1 MNFAEI
7 KGGQARRTSLQ
18 TAFEALVRT
27 SNSTVGGGFTEASL
41 SRAAISMESIDS
53 QVESRLDS
61 AVVGLNAALEEICNN
76 DKGFAK
82 NGNRQAAIAAG
93 LYAGDA
99 KGFVRHNSPVNAGD
113 GSAVI
118 AGEGGVA
125 RMQPALEAYDERD
138 NTHVSAYSV
147 AYNFQA
153 ARQDELGELFF
164 PTVVVTPDQVG
175 YSVVIDLVEVQKD
188 IKRGTTGAVDDLGR
202 RNIIQGLRD
211 SSVLANEQTRIYPV
225 ARAGNVANLIANGTL
240 AHRTVSVAGESF
252 PTSPI
257 LFGKRVS
264 LLGISQTDGQL
275 ASGASNVTDQVDTAV
290 TLDTIYLSVTNNAG
304 TPVTEIFKF
313 PVERNPG
320 ATFVANPQGNYRSM
334 ILNFST
340 KSVMINKN
348 TMTAAGAVQTVSA
361 AVISG
366 DWKVNFS
373 VDISGQINLDTS
385 ETSLNA
391 SDVAVVS
398 VEAADGTIYAPT
410 DSAVTTLVAT
420 FATLKFI
427 GYELKAFRSNL
438 NRRQRG
444 QLLNLN
450 RFSQTYAIPLLSP
463 VTVLRPQGGS
473 DNTDTSDLGA
483 LITAT
488 RIRTSNAA
496 VAELL
501 AMDAVL
507 KAWVAGTEAIGNVP
521 EILSVARYLVQPF
534 YKRVTFDAAAAT
546 NSIRSQDRAKDIQAA
561 LLAQIRDLVY
571 QANKDSGYKAAADSV
586 NGGSSE
592 HPLVLVGTD
601 QVLSR
606 YMFVE
611 GDLRTLGIDFEMK
624 VASSMNKDMAGK
636 IFISFG
642 QKGAENGVANPLHFG
657 NMGWRPELTL
667 VLPLMR
673 DGSYSKELTVQP
685 AFRHVT
691 NLPILIRIDVINLAD
706 TAVKKT
712 VDYTHSV

>member
-1 MNFAEI
+1 MNFTEI
-7 KGGQARRTSLQ
+7 KGGSRRLNSLQ
-18 TAFEALVRT
+18 VAFNALTRASM
-27 SNSTVGGGFTEASL
+27 SNVGGGFAEPTLA
-41 SRAAISMESIDS
+41 RAAISLESIDA

-61 AVVGLNAALEEICNN
+61 AVVGLNAALEEICNTE
-76 DKGFAK
+76 KAFGK
-82 NGNRQAAIAAG
+82 TGNKQAAIAAG
-93 LYAGDA
+93 LYAGDT
-99 KGFVRHNSPVNAGD
+99 KGFLRHSSPVNAGD
-113 GSAVI
+113 GSVVI
-118 AGEGGVA
+118 AGEGGMS

-138 NTHVSAYSV
+138 NAHVSAYSV

-225 ARAGNVANLIANGTL
+225 ARAGNVANLIANATL
-240 AHRTVSVAGESF
+240 AHRTVSVGGESF

-257 LFGKRVS
+257 LFGKKVS

-275 ASGASNVTDQVDTAV
+275 AAGASNVSDQVDTAV
-290 TLDTIYLSVTNNAG
+290 TLDNIYMSVTSG
-304 TPVTEIFKF
+304 GGSPVTEIFKF

-320 ATFVANPQGNYRSM
+320 ATFVASAQGNYRQM
-334 ILNFST
+334 VVNFST
-340 KSVMINKN
+340 KSLMINKD
-348 TMTAAGAVQTVSA
+348 TLTAAGVVQTVA
-361 AVISG
+361 PAVISG
-366 DWKVNFS
+366 SWKVNFS
-373 VDISGQINLDTS
+373 VDIAGQLNLDTS

-391 SDVAVVS
+391 SDVTVQS
-398 VEAADGTIYAPT
+398 IEAADGTIYAPT
-410 DSAVTTLVAT
+410 DSAVSAVAAL
-420 FATLKFI
+420 FATIKFV

-450 RFSQTYAIPLLSP
+450 RWSQTYAIPLLSP

-507 KAWVAGTEAIGNVP
+507 KAYVSGTEAIGNVP
-521 EILSVARYLVQPF
+521 EILSVARFLVQPF
-534 YKRVTFDAAAAT
+534 YKRVTFDAATAT

-561 LLAQIRDLVY
+561 LLSQIRDLVY
-571 QANKDSGYKAAADSV
+571 QANRDSGYKAAADSV

-606 YMFVE
+606 YLFVE

-667 VLPLMR
+667 VLPLQR

-691 NLPILIRIDVINLAD
+691 NLPILIRIDVTNLSD